1 MRAVL
6 IDDEISNL
14 ENLRTLLAKHCPQV
28 TIIATAQRVGDAVD
42 AIEKYLPNLVF
53 LDIQM
58 GDKTGFDVLKLLPSR
73 DFEVIFVTA
82 YDQYGIQ
89 AVKFA
94 ALDYL
99 LKPIDI
105 EELMNAVNKAE
116 HKLAAQT
123 QTSQLDF
130 LLQQLRKPETNVN
143 KIALQMQGEIRY
155 VALSEIIRCEADN
168 TYTHFFLSSSEKIM
182 VSKSLKEYADLLCPN
197 GFLRTHQSHLV
208 NPKYVKSWLKED
220 GGILLLLSGEKI
232 PISKP
237 NKDTVKQALQQANLT
252 NSRRSLKSD

>member
-14 ENLRTLLAKHCPQV
+14 ENLRTLLEKYCPQV
-28 TIIATAQRVGDAVD
+28 TIIATAQNVSDAVD
-42 AIEKYLPNLVF
+42 TIEKYLPDLVF

-58 GDKTGFDVLKLLPSR
+58 GKQTGFDVLKPLPKR
-73 DFEVIFVTA
+73 NFEVVFVTA

-105 EELMNAVNKAE
+105 EELVNAVNKATY
-116 HKLAAQT
+116 KLVRQI

-130 LLQQLRKPETNVN
+130 LLQQLKKPETHVS
-143 KIALQMQGEIRY
+143 KIALQMQSEIRY
-155 VALSEIIRCEADN
+155 VNLSDIIRCEADN
-168 TYTHFFLSSSEKIM
+168 TYTNFFLSSGEKIV
-182 VSKSLKEYADLLCPN
+182 VSKSLKEYADLLYPN
-197 GFLRTHQSHLV
+197 GFLRTHQSHLI

-220 GGILLLLSGEKI
+220 GGILLLMTGEKI

-237 NKDTVKQALQQANLT
+237 NKDTVKQALQQAN
-252 NSRRSLKSD
+252 

>member
-1 MRAVL
+1 MRAILV
-6 IDDEISNL
+6 DDEHSNL
-14 ENLRTLLAKHCPQV
+14 ENLRSLLEKHCPEV
-28 TIIATAQRVGDAVD
+28 TITYSAKNVAEAVD
-42 AIEKYLPNLVF
+42 AIGKFSPDLVF

-58 GDKTGFDVLKLLPSR
+58 GEQTGFDVLKLLPTR
-73 DFEVIFVTA
+73 NFEVIFVTA

-105 EELMNAVNKAE
+105 EELMNAVSKAE
-116 HKLAAQT
+116 HKRSTQI

-130 LLQQLRKPETNVN
+130 LMQQLKKPETVVS
-143 KIALQMQGEIRY
+143 KIALQMQSEIRY
-155 VALSEIIRCEADN
+155 VNLSDIIRCEADN
-168 TYTHFFLSSSEKIM
+168 TYTHFFLSGNEKIL
-182 VSKSLKEYADLLCPN
+182 VSKSLKEYADLLRPN

-220 GGILLLLSGEKI
+220 GGVLLLISGNKI

-237 NKDTVKQALQQANLT
+237 NRETVKKALQQF
-252 NSRRSLKSD
+252 

>member
-1 MRAVL
+1 MKAVL

-14 ENLRTLLAKHCPQV
+14 ENLQTLLEKHCPQV
-28 TIIATAQRVGDAVD
+28 TITTTAQSISDAVD
-42 AIEKYLPNLVF
+42 AIKKHLPDLVF

-58 GDKTGFDVLKLLPSR
+58 GEKTGFDVLKLLPSR
-73 DFEVIFVTA
+73 NFEVIFVTA

-105 EELMNAVNKAE
+105 EELINAVNKAE
-116 HKLAAQT
+116 YKLTT
-123 QTSQLDF
+123 QIQNSQLDF
-130 LLQQLRKPETNVN
+130 LLQQLKRPETNIT
-143 KIALQMQGEIRY
+143 KIALQMQSEIRY
-155 VALSEIIRCEADN
+155 VSLSEIIRCEADN
-168 TYTHFFLSSSEKIM
+168 TYTHFFLSSDEKIL
-182 VSKSLKEYADLLCPN
+182 VSKSLKEYADLLRSN
-197 GFLRTHQSHLV
+197 GFLRTHRSHLV

-220 GGILLLLSGEKI
+220 GGVLLLISGEKI

-237 NKDTVKQALQQANLT
+237 NKDTVKQALQQL
-252 NSRRSLKSD
+252 

>member
-1 MRAVL
+1 MKAIL

-14 ENLRTLLAKHCPQV
+14 ENLRTLLEKHCPQV
-28 TIIATAQRVGDAVD
+28 SIIATAQNITDAVD
-42 AIEKYLPNLVF
+42 IIEKYSPDLVF

-58 GDKTGFDVLKLLPSR
+58 GEQTGFDVLKLLPMR
-73 DFEVIFVTA
+73 NFEVIFVTA

-116 HKLAAQT
+116 HKLAAQI
-123 QTSQLDF
+123 QNLQLDF
-130 LLQQLRKPETNVN
+130 LLQQLKKPETNVS
-143 KIALQMQGEIRY
+143 KIALQMQSEIRY
-155 VALSEIIRCEADN
+155 VCLSEIMRCEADN
-168 TYTHFFLSSSEKIM
+168 TYTRFFLSSNEKIL
-182 VSKSLKEYADLLCPN
+182 VSKSLKEYADLLRPR

-220 GGILLLLSGEKI
+220 GGVLLLTSGEKI
-232 PISKP
+232 PVSKP
-237 NKDTVKQALQQANLT
+237 NKDTVKQALQQF
-252 NSRRSLKSD
+252 

>member
-1 MRAVL
+1 MKAVL

-14 ENLRTLLAKHCPQV
+14 ENLQALLNKHCQQV
-28 TIIATAQRVGDAVD
+28 TVAATAQNVNDAVA
-42 AIEKYLPNLVF
+42 AIEKHAPDLVF

-58 GDKTGFDVLKLLPSR
+58 GEQTGFEVLKLLPR
-73 DFEVIFVTA
+73 RNFEVIFVTA

-99 LKPIDI
+99 LKPVDI
-105 EELMNAVNKAE
+105 EELKDAVNKAE
-116 HKLAAQT
+116 RKLAAQAPG
-123 QTSQLDF
+123 SQLDF
-130 LLQQLRKPETNVN
+130 LLQQLKKPEASVS
-143 KIALQMQGEIRY
+143 KIALQMQNEIRY
-155 VALSEIIRCEADN
+155 IGLTEIIRCEADN
-168 TYTHFFLSSSEKIM
+168 TYTHFFLADGEKIL
-182 VSKSLKEYADLLCPN
+182 VSKSLKEYADLLRPN

-220 GGILLLLSGEKI
+220 GGILLLSSGEKI

-237 NKDTVKQALQQANLT
+237 NKETVKKALQQL
-252 NSRRSLKSD
+252 

>member
-1 MRAVL
+1 MNAIL

-14 ENLRTLLAKHCPQV
+14 ENLLTLLEKHCPQV
-28 TIIATAQRVGDAVD
+28 NIVATAQNVSDAVNV
-42 AIEKYLPNLVF
+42 IEKHLPDLVF

-58 GDKTGFDVLKLLPSR
+58 GEQKGFDVLSLIPNR
-73 DFEVIFVTA
+73 NFEVIFVTA

-99 LKPIDI
+99 LKPVDID
-105 EELMNAVNKAE
+105 ELINAVNKADQ
-116 HKLAAQT
+116 KLATQT
-123 QTSQLDF
+123 QNSQIEF
-130 LLQQLRKPETNVN
+130 LLQQLKKPENSAS
-143 KIALQMQGEIRY
+143 KIALQMQSETRY

-168 TYTHFFLSSSEKIM
+168 TYTFFFLTNNERIL
-182 VSKSLKEYADLLCPN
+182 VSKSLKEYADLLKPN

-220 GGILLLLSGEKI
+220 GGILLLTSGEKI
-232 PISKP
+232 PVSKP
-237 NKDTVKQALQQANLT
+237 NKEMVKLAMQNL
-252 NSRRSLKSD
+252 

>member
-1 MRAVL
+1 MMRAVL

-14 ENLRTLLAKHCPQV
+14 ENLRILLEKHCPQI
-28 TIIATAQRVGDAVD
+28 TIIATAQSVGDAVD
-42 AIEKYLPNLVF
+42 VIEKYVPDLVF

-58 GDKTGFDVLKLLPSR
+58 GDQTGFDVLKLLPTR
-73 DFEVIFVTA
+73 NFEVIFVTA
-82 YDQYGIQ
+82 YDQYGIE
-89 AVKFA
+89 AIKFA

-105 EELMNAVNKAE
+105 EELMHAVKKAE
-116 HKLAAQT
+116 RKFTRQI

-130 LLQQLRKPETNVN
+130 LLQQLKKPEPTIS
-143 KIALQMQGEIRY
+143 KIALPMQSEIRY
-155 VALSEIIRCEADN
+155 VSLSEIIRCEADN
-168 TYTHFFLSSSEKIM
+168 TYTHFFLSNGEKIL
-182 VSKSLKEYADLLCPN
+182 VSKSLKEYSDLLRPN

-220 GGILLLLSGEKI
+220 GGILLLISGDKI

-237 NKDTVKQALQQANLT
+237 NKDIVKQALQQF
-252 NSRRSLKSD
+252 

>member
-1 MRAVL
+1 MRAIL

-14 ENLRTLLAKHCPQV
+14 ENLQTLLQKHCPQV
-28 TIIATAQRVGDAVD
+28 TIMASAQNVSDAVD
-42 AIEKYLPNLVF
+42 AIEKHSPHLIF

-58 GDKTGFDVLKLLPSR
+58 GEQSGFGVLKLLPKR
-73 DFEVIFVTA
+73 NFEVIFVTA

-105 EELMNAVNKAE
+105 EELVNAVNKADG
-116 HKLAAQT
+116 KLAT
-123 QTSQLDF
+123 QMQNLQLDF
-130 LLQQLRKPETNVN
+130 LLQQLKKPEINAT
-143 KIALQMQGEIRY
+143 KIALQMQSEIRY
-155 VALSEIIRCEADN
+155 ITLSEIIRCEADN
-168 TYTHFFLSSSEKIM
+168 TYTFFFLTNNERIL
-182 VSKSLKEYADLLCPN
+182 VSKSLKEYADLLRPN

-220 GGILLLLSGEKI
+220 GGILLLTSGEKI
-232 PISKP
+232 PVSRP
-237 NKDTVKQALQQANLT
+237 NKEIIKQALQRL
-252 NSRRSLKSD
+252 

>member
-1 MRAVL
+1 MNAILV
-6 IDDEISNL
+6 DDEISNL
-14 ENLRTLLAKHCPQV
+14 ENLRTLLEKHCPQV
-28 TIIATAQRVGDAVD
+28 GIMATAQNVSDAVD
-42 AIEKYLPNLVF
+42 AIEKYLPDLVF

-58 GDKTGFDVLKLLPSR
+58 GEQTGFDVLKLLPTR
-73 DFEVIFVTA
+73 NFEVIFVTA

-89 AVKFA
+89 AIKFA

-105 EELMNAVNKAE
+105 EELMMAVNKAAY
-116 HKLAAQT
+116 KLAT
-123 QTSQLDF
+123 LTRTSQLDF
-130 LLQQLRKPETNVN
+130 LVQQLKKPETNVS
-143 KIALQMQGEIRY
+143 KIALQMQTEIRY

-168 TYTHFFLSSSEKIM
+168 TYTHFFLSSDEKIL
-182 VSKSLKEYADLLCPN
+182 VSKSLKEYADLLRPN

-220 GGILLLLSGEKI
+220 GGILLLMSGEKI

-237 NKDTVKQALQQANLT
+237 NKDTVKKALQQL
-252 NSRRSLKSD
+252 

>member
-1 MRAVL
+1 MKAVL

-14 ENLRTLLAKHCPQV
+14 ENLRTLLEKHCPQV
-28 TIIATAQRVGDAVD
+28 TIQATAGDIANAVD
-42 AIEKYLPNLVF
+42 AIEAYQPDLVF

-58 GDKTGFDVLKLLPSR
+58 GEDTGFDVLKRLPMR
-73 DFEVIFVTA
+73 NFEVIFVTA
-82 YDQYGIQ
+82 YDHYGIQ

-105 EELMNAVNKAE
+105 LELNEAVGKAE
-116 HKLAAQT
+116 QKRAQLP
-123 QTSQLDF
+123 TSQLDF
-130 LLQQLRKPETNVN
+130 LLQQLKKPEANVT
-143 KIALQMQGEIRY
+143 KIALQMQSEIRY
-155 VALSEIIRCEADN
+155 IALEEIVRCEADN
-168 TYTHFFLSSSEKIM
+168 TYTRFFLSSEEKIL
-182 VSKSLKEYADLLCPN
+182 VSKSLKEYADLLKPN

-220 GGILLLLSGEKI
+220 GGILLLQSGEKI

-237 NKDTVKQALQQANLT
+237 NKDTVRQALQQL
-252 NSRRSLKSD
+252 

>member
-1 MRAVL
+1 MNAIL
-6 IDDEISNL
+6 IDDESSNL
-14 ENLRTLLAKHCPQV
+14 ENLRTLLQKHCPQV
-28 TIIATAQRVGDAVD
+28 TILAVAKNVADAVQ
-42 AIEKYLPNLVF
+42 AIEEHRPQLVF

-58 GDKTGFDVLKLLPSR
+58 GKQTGFDVLKLLPTR
-73 DFEVIFVTA
+73 NFEVIFVTA

-105 EELMNAVNKAE
+105 EELIAAVNKAE
-116 HKLAAQT
+116 NKLAKQMR
-123 QTSQLDF
+123 TSQLDF
-130 LLQQLRKPETNVN
+130 LVQQLKKPEAIVT
-143 KIALQMQGEIRY
+143 KIALQMQTEIRY

-168 TYTHFFLSSSEKIM
+168 TYTHFLLSTDEKIL
-182 VSKSLKEYADLLCPN
+182 VSKSLKEYADLLRPN

-220 GGILLLLSGEKI
+220 GGILLLLNGEKI

-237 NKDTVKQALQQANLT
+237 NKDNVKQALQHI
-252 NSRRSLKSD
+252 

>member
-1 MRAVL
+1 MKAVL
-6 IDDEISNL
+6 IDDEVSNL
-14 ENLRTLLAKHCPQV
+14 ENLHTLLEKHCPQV
-28 TIIATAQRVGDAVD
+28 KIMADAQNVSDAVY
-42 AIEKYLPNLVF
+42 AIDKYLPDLVF

-58 GDKTGFDVLKLLPSR
+58 GEETGFEVLKLLPKR
-73 DFEVIFVTA
+73 NFEVIFVTA

-105 EELMNAVNKAE
+105 EELINAVNKAE
-116 HKLAAQT
+116 YKLAAQI

-130 LLQQLRKPETNVN
+130 LLQQLKKPATDAS
-143 KIALQMQGEIRY
+143 KIALQMQSEIRY
-155 VALSEIIRCEADN
+155 VSLSEIIRCEADN
-168 TYTHFFLSSSEKIM
+168 TYTHFFLSSKEKIL
-182 VSKSLKEYADLLCPN
+182 VSKSLKEYADLLRPK

-220 GGILLLLSGEKI
+220 GGILQLITGEKI

-237 NKDTVKQALQQANLT
+237 NKDTVKQALQQL
-252 NSRRSLKSD
+252 

>member
-1 MRAVL
+1 MKAIL

-14 ENLRTLLAKHCPQV
+14 ENLRTLLEKHCPQV
-28 TIIATAQRVGDAVD
+28 SILATAQNVNDAVSV
-42 AIEKYLPNLVF
+42 IEKHAPDLVF

-58 GDKTGFDVLKLLPSR
+58 GEQTGFDVLSQLPNR
-73 DFEVIFVTA
+73 NFEVIFVTA

-105 EELMNAVNKAE
+105 DELVNAVNKADQ
-116 HKLAAQT
+116 KLTTRT
-123 QTSQLDF
+123 QNSQIEF
-130 LLQQLRKPETNVN
+130 LLQQLKKPETSAS
-143 KIALQMQGEIRY
+143 KIALQMQSETRY

-168 TYTHFFLSSSEKIM
+168 TYTFFFLTNDEKIL
-182 VSKSLKEYADLLCPN
+182 VSKSLKEYADLLQPN

-208 NPKYVKSWLKED
+208 NPAFVKSWLKED
-220 GGILLLLSGEKI
+220 GGILLLTSGEKI
-232 PISKP
+232 PVSKP
-237 NKDTVKQALQQANLT
+237 NKEAVKLALQ
-252 NSRRSLKSD
+252 RF